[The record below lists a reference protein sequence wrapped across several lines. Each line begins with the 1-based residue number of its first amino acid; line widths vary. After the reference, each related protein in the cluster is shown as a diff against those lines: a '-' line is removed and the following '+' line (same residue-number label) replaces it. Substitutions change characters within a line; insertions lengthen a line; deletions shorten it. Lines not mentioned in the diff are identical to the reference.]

1 VITSFPGIWLR
12 MGREMCTRC
21 ERPLF
26 VCVCRALPPDGR
38 IYLDTK
44 VMVLQHP
51 LENRKVW
58 ILSMVLFTET
68 YELNTAFCTLYC

>member
-1 VITSFPGIWLR
+1 

-21 ERPLF
+21 ERPVF

-51 LENRKVW
+51 LEKRKVG
-58 ILSMVLFTET
+58 ILSMVSLKHM
-68 YELNTAFCTLYC
+68 N

>member
-1 VITSFPGIWLR
+1 

-21 ERPLF
+21 ERPVF

-38 IYLDTK
+38 IHLDTK

-51 LENRKVW
+51 LENRKVG
-58 ILSMVLFTET
+58 IFSMVFTET
-68 YELNTAFCTLYC
+68 YELITAVTSSLL